1 LTLLAIPFGLLIG
14 LIVGSIGGGG
24 ATLAL
29 PVLVY
34 VLGEGVNQASTAA
47 LIVVALAAALGG
59 SVLAYEG
66 HVCWRVALSFSAAGA
81 LGAVGG
87 TAAGAAVDARTLILC
102 FVPVMVGA
110 AAATWRRA
118 GMAVDGD
125 DEGDCPHVR
134 LRTLVLAGAGIGVMT
149 GFFGVGGGFLIVPA
163 LTVGLGMSM
172 RRAVASSLVII
183 TLTAL
188 VALASHLASGV
199 DIDVGLT
206 ALLAGSTGVGS
217 LLGSTFGRRIP
228 QQALGRAFGIVLCA
242 LAVFLLS
249 DALFLGGPPTS

>member
-1 LTLLAIPFGLLIG
+1 MILLAIPFGLLIG
-14 LIVGSIGGGG
+14 FVVGSVGGGG
-24 ATLAL
+24 AILAL

-47 LIVVALAAALGG
+47 LIVVALAAGLGG
-59 SVLAYEG
+59 GVQARDG
-66 HVCWRVALSFSAAGA
+66 HVCWRLALSFSAAAA

-102 FVPVMVGA
+102 FVPVMAVA
-110 AAATWRRA
+110 AVATWRRA
-118 GMAVDGD
+118 GVPTN
-125 DEGDCPHVR
+125 GDCDGGCPDAP
-134 LRTLVLAGAGIGVMT
+134 LRTLVLAGAGVGALT

-188 VALASHLASGV
+188 VALGSHLAAGV
-199 DIDVGLT
+199 DIDVPIT
-206 ALLAGSTGVGS
+206 ALLAGSTAAGAM
-217 LLGSTFGRRIP
+217 LGATAGRRVSQP
-228 QQALGRAFGIVLCA
+228 LLARAF
-242 LAVFLLS
+242 AVVVTAMAAFLLV
-249 DALFLGGPPTS
+249 DALVLGGPPTS